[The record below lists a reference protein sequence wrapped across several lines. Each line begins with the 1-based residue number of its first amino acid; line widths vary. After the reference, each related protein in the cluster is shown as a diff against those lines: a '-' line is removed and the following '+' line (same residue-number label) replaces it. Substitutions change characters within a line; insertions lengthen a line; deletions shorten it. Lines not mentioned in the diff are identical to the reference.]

1 MLSRP
6 LLTRKNN
13 AFLAIDK
20 PAGITSFAVIR
31 ELRKITGIRKIGHT
45 GTLDPFAEGLL
56 ICCIGS
62 FTRLADFC
70 AREDKTYT
78 ATMKLGE
85 QRDTGDPEGEIIATA
100 SIPEFKDKLD
110 SLAKKALQIEE
121 LPVPAY
127 SAVKIEGKRAYE
139 LARQKEQFNLPK
151 RAVQITE
158 FEFLPLNPEKPEELS
173 YRCRVS
179 KGTYIRALSEWLAEQ
194 LNTVAY
200 TTFLRR
206 ESIGRITLQN
216 AVTLQELNMD
226 NWVDYGLDY
235 SNVFPFFPCRNLNGE
250 EFAQV
255 MNGKDIALGDENAD
269 NYLLLFNSE
278 LWAIGKRSNNLIH
291 PEIVLK

>member
-1 MLSRP
+1 MLSMP
-6 LLTRKNN
+6 SLTRKNN

-20 PAGITSFAVIR
+20 PAGITSFSVIR
-31 ELRKITGIRKIGHT
+31 ALRKITGIRKIGHT

-62 FTRLADFC
+62 FTRLAGFC
-70 AREDKTYT
+70 EREDKTYT

-85 QRDTGDPEGEIIATA
+85 KRDTGDPEGEIIATA
-100 SIPEFKDKLD
+100 SIPEFNAKLD
-110 SLAKKALQIEE
+110 SLAKKALQINE
-121 LPVPAY
+121 LSVPAY
-127 SAVKIEGKRAYE
+127 SAVKIQGKRAYE

-151 RAVQITE
+151 RAVRITE
-158 FEFLPLNPEKPEELS
+158 FAFLPLNTEKPDELS

-200 TTFLRR
+200 TTFLKR

-216 AVTLQELNMD
+216 AVKLQELNSD
-226 NWVDYGLDY
+226 NWNDYGLDY
-235 SNVFPFFPCRNLNGE
+235 SKVFPLFSCRNLTE
-250 EFAQV
+250 DEFAKV
-255 MNGKDIALGDENAD
+255 MNGTDIALAEENAE

-278 LWAIGKRSNNLIH
+278 LWAIGKRNQNFIH